1 MYYLHRN
8 YTDMFGNEHTI
19 MNKKASKT
27 YDKAL
32 NRAKKMQNALIVHYP
47 NNPVSLIRNG
57 IEVLHA

>member
-1 MYYLHRN
+1 
-8 YTDMFGNEHTI
+8 MFGNEHTI

-27 YDKAL
+27 YDKAVI
-32 NRAKKMQNALIVHYP
+32 RAKKMQNALIVHYP